1 MNTIKIL
8 SKFYESQVKKKYF
21 NNVFFYNGIIIVSLF
36 YLIFDV
42 ILDLTIWGVIKKVL
56 LFENNLLT
64 REYILEKKFPLFSFT
79 QNLGFPI
86 LAESQASIFEPI
98 SLITNLILG
107 PLTQINASYFIH
119 KIIFF
124 CGLFILLT
132 KIYKIST
139 IISFS
144 VSIITIFSNKFL
156 ADAIHANSI
165 NTLAYFPLSIFLIE
179 KYLFNNKNLLFF
191 LLFSVVIFFQLLAGH
206 YQLQL
211 YSILFYCLYF
221 FIKLFLNY
229 KEISHK
235 KIFFFI
241 FTLVFGFS
249 LSALQLIPSLDLL
262 LLGERSKFEA
272 TFSGSTNYSA
282 IFVYYKSLSKQI
294 NWIEGSAP
302 TIGYISIFIYSINQ
316 IIVNIRRKKFK
327 IDKYFLIFISIF
339 IIFFILSLG
348 QNLPSNNI
356 IYELI
361 PFLKGFRF
369 PSRLMII
376 SSFCTIFLVAIAL
389 NNLIFTK
396 KKINNLEFIFLIIF
410 IIYLLPLLHFWEYL
424 STRKIDLY
432 YWKHAIFIF
441 YPLLIVVFSYFYL
454 KYFLNLFSI
463 KITAFIIILLSLTE
477 SFGLLNAFQQYS
489 TIFEKGKIIQ
499 AQNYGSELC
508 LKYKTNSLNIVGEL
522 KDTEEAY
529 LIDYKKFKYYS
540 PIGSKYCHIF
550 YHHSREDVTKIGLGY
565 HQSSLATFQMAHL
578 SELQQNFVTKEYGD
592 HVKNRFKYIA
602 SFVQEF
608 TNSKVLY
615 VDQKNNILK
624 DDLIKINK
632 TEIYNFIIKYN
643 FEHDPS
649 FMEIIK
655 NKFNKE
661 ILYLINYTD
670 FKKYFPSIHSSKIK
684 IINFENNKFLPIWQS
699 NDFYYTKNNQL
710 YNLEKFSFGHKVE
723 NNTDNF
729 KVYYIPFSFII
740 GLSITIISIT
750 IWLFG
755 LLFLLVKLKK

>member
-8 SKFYESQVKKKYF
+8 SKFYETQVKKIYL
-21 NNVFFYNGIIIVSLF
+21 NNFFFYNGIIIVSLF
-36 YLIFDV
+36 YLIFDI

-56 LFENNLLT
+56 LFENNLIT

-107 PLTQINASYFIH
+107 PLKQINASYFIH

-124 CGLFILLT
+124 YGLFILLT

-156 ADAIHANSI
+156 ADAIHSNSM

-179 KYLFNNKNLLFF
+179 KYLFNNKNLVFF
-191 LLFSVVIFFQLLAGH
+191 LLFSLAICFQLLAGH

-241 FTLVFGFS
+241 FTLSFGFS

-262 LLGERSKFEA
+262 LLGERSKFTS
-272 TFSGSTNYSA
+272 TFAGSTNYSA

-316 IIVNIRRKKFK
+316 VIVNIRRKEFK

-410 IIYLLPLLHFWEYL
+410 VIYLLPLLHFWEYL

-432 YWKHAIFIF
+432 YWKHVIFIF

-463 KITAFIIILLSLTE
+463 KITAFIIILLSLIE

-489 TIFEKGKIIQ
+489 TIFEKGKVIQ

-529 LIDYKKFKYYS
+529 LIDYKKFEYYS
-540 PIGSKYCHIF
+540 PIGTKYCRIF

-578 SELQQNFVTKEYGD
+578 SELQQNFVAKEYED

-632 TEIYNFIIKYN
+632 TEVYNFIIKYN
-643 FEHDPS
+643 FERDPS

-661 ILYLINYTD
+661 IFYLINYTG
-670 FKKYFPSIHSSKIK
+670 FKKYFPSIHSSEIK
-684 IINFENNKFLPIWQS
+684 IIHFENNKFLPIWQS
-699 NDFYYTKNNQL
+699 NDFYYAKNNQL

-723 NNTDNF
+723 NNIDNF

-750 IWLFG
+750 LWLFA
-755 LLFLLVKLKK
+755 LLYLLVKLKK

>member
-64 REYILEKKFPLFSFT
+64 RGYILEKKFPLFSFT

-165 NTLAYFPLSIFLIE
+165 NTLAYFPLSNFLIE

-410 IIYLLPLLHFWEYL
+410 IIYLLPLLHFWEFL

-661 ILYLINYTD
+661 ILYLINYTG
-670 FKKYFPSIHSSKIK
+670 FKKYFPSIHSSEIK